1 MTRLWA
7 RTKAALAR
15 RWPILRLRT
24 ILLGTLLF
32 VAALP
37 GFGAIFLRI
46 YENAL
51 VRRTEAE
58 LVAQGAA
65 LAASAAVVGSGI
77 ALSAPLPTAPPAVP
91 ERYHDRVTEV
101 DLRSSPILP
110 PRPRAAA
117 GPVADPAAVA
127 LAWRMMPAFQET
139 KVTTLASI
147 LMLDRQGILLNG
159 PQAGGSLAML
169 PEVHAALAGVPTTV
183 LRENAGYPA
192 RHALDWLSR
201 AANIRLH
208 HARPIVVEG
217 KVVGVLLLSRSP
229 RALFLGLY
237 EDRGKIA
244 LGVAAIFAM
253 LLVLSA
259 VLSRAIVRPIE
270 GLSRATRALASG
282 RRVPSRQPTLQVVE
296 IRALYEDF
304 EQMADAIEKRSRYL
318 RDFAA
323 SLSHEFKTPLA
334 GISGAIELLQDHGPE
349 MAPAESERFLANMA
363 ADARRLS
370 RLVGRLMELARADV
384 HVGAAQAAAQPGEI
398 LAAVADAL
406 SGEHFAV
413 TLDLPEAMP
422 AVSIDGDALEAV
434 LTTLAE
440 NARQAGACRL
450 AMTLAS
456 DDNGVRIDLVDDGPG
471 IPEADR
477 PRVFEPFFTSKR
489 EQGGTGLGLPIARS
503 LLGAYGGD
511 LALLPGTAGAHF
523 RISCPAAP
531 PSPQPAPR

>member
-1 MTRLWA
+1 MIRRFWK
-7 RTKAALAR
+7 RIKAIVAWH
-15 RWPILRLRT
+15 WPILRLRT

-65 LAASAAVVGSGI
+65 LAASAAVVGGGI
-77 ALSAPLPTAPPAVP
+77 TLPTAPPTVP
-91 ERYHDRVTEV
+91 ERYNDRMTEV
-101 DLRSSPILP
+101 DLRSSPVLP
-110 PRPRAAA
+110 PRPRADSVA
-117 GPVADPAAVA
+117 GHPDPAALA

-147 LMLDRQGILLNG
+147 LILDRQGILLNG
-159 PQAGGSLAML
+159 PEAGGSLAAL
-169 PEVHAALAGVPTTV
+169 PEVRAALDGVPTTV

-192 RHALDWLSR
+192 RQALDWLSR

-208 HARPIVVEG
+208 HARPIVVDG
-217 KVVGVLLLSRSP
+217 KVVGLLLVSRSP
-229 RALFLGLY
+229 RALALGIY

-244 LGVAAIFAM
+244 LGLAAIFAM
-253 LLVLSA
+253 LLMLSA

-282 RRVPSRQPTLQVVE
+282 QRVSARQPTLQVVE

-318 RDFAA
+318 RDFA
-323 SLSHEFKTPLA
+323 SSVSHEFKTPLA
-334 GISGAIELLQDHGPE
+334 GISGAIELLQDHGAQ
-349 MAPAESERFLANMA
+349 MSPAESKRFLANMA

-384 HVGAAQAAAQPGEI
+384 LVGTTDARI
-398 LAAVADAL
+398 LPRALLLAVADGL
-406 SGEHFAV
+406 SSKDFAISV
-413 TLDLPEAMP
+413 NLPEKEP
-422 AVSIDGDALEAV
+422 EICIDGDTLEAV
-434 LTTLAE
+434 LTTLVE
-440 NARQAGACRL
+440 NARQAGARHL
-450 AMTLAS
+450 EISLRDGPGMVA
-456 DDNGVRIDLVDDGPG
+456 VDLIDDGPG
-471 IPEADR
+471 IPDADR
-477 PRVFEPFFTSKR
+477 QRIFLPFFTSKR
-489 EQGGTGLGLPIARS
+489 ELGGTGLGLPIARS
-503 LLGAYGGD
+503 LLQAYGGE
-511 LALLPGTAGAHF
+511 LGLVSSTRGAHF
-523 RISCPAAP
+523 QITCLNATHRLTDD
-531 PSPQPAPR
+531 

>member
-1 MTRLWA
+1 MNRLWA
-7 RTKAALAR
+7 RVKAVVAR
-15 RWPILRLRT
+15 HWPVLRLRT

-77 ALSAPLPTAPPAVP
+77 ALPAAPPTAP
-91 ERYHDRVTEV
+91 ERYHDRMTEV
-101 DLRSSPILP
+101 DLRSSPVLP
-110 PRPRAAA
+110 PRPHSGASALR
-117 GPVADPAAVA
+117 ADPAAVA
-127 LAWRMMPAFQET
+127 LAWRMMPVFQET

-159 PQAGGSLAML
+159 PEAGGSLAAL
-169 PEVHAALAGVPTTV
+169 PEVHAALAGVPATV

-208 HARPIVVEG
+208 HTRPIVVDG

-229 RALFLGLY
+229 RALALGIY

-253 LLVLSA
+253 LLMLSA

-282 RRVPSRQPTLQVVE
+282 RRVAARQPTLQVVE
-296 IRALYEDF
+296 IRALFEDF

-323 SLSHEFKTPLA
+323 SVSHEFKTPLA
-334 GISGAIELLQDHGPE
+334 GISGAIELLQDHGAQMSPL
-349 MAPAESERFLANMA
+349 ESERFLGNMA

-384 HVGAAQAAAQPGEI
+384 HVGEADAAAQPGPI

-406 SGEHFAV
+406 SGERFAIA
-413 TLDLPEAMP
+413 LDLPHAMP
-422 AVSIDGDALEAV
+422 AVSINGDALEAV

-440 NARQAGACRL
+440 NARQAGARSL
-450 AMTLAS
+450 AIALSA
-456 DDNGVRIDLVDDGPG
+456 DDEGVRINLIDDGPG

-503 LLGAYGGD
+503 LLNAYGGE
-511 LALLPGTAGAHF
+511 LELLPSAAGAHF

-531 PSPQPAPR
+531 PSLQPARR